1 MRRRYE
7 GLSGLR
13 GIGALGIIA
22 YHVYVLS
29 GFVGSH
35 PLFDRTVGNGGVFV
49 QLFFMLSGF
58 SIMCGYFDEFN
69 TNPQLDKFYLG
80 RIKKLVPTF
89 WLALLAHCIVDYIV
103 GTPISKFNV
112 IGTASLMFGFMPQYQ
127 ESVVMAG
134 WALGIEII
142 FYLIFPA
149 FFVFNKNKKRSWA
162 FLVFSVIMFVTYEKF
177 YGLGVN
183 QSYINIIRQLVFF
196 AVGALLFHYTDK
208 LDNMSIKKRRV
219 LFVVCILIEILSFF
233 LYGKVNGYIVMVVA
247 FLAVMT
253 NQINY
258 RDYVVNNKLFNGLG
272 KISYQ
277 MYLFHMVV
285 YKALYNLGVFNMV
298 NQRLHGLRSYLAQ
311 YVLVLIVTIAISYVI
326 NKLLIAF
333 RRWRTQH
340 ERNIEQETN

>member
-1 MRRRYE
+1 MRKRYN
-7 GLSGLR
+7 GLVGLR

-29 GFVGSH
+29 GFVGIH

-49 QLFFMLSGF
+49 QLFFMLSSF
-58 SIMCGYFDEFN
+58 SIMCGYYDEFN

-89 WLALLAHCIVDYIV
+89 WLALLAHCVIDSIL
-103 GTPISKFNV
+103 GTPISKYNV
-112 IGTASLMFGFMPQYQ
+112 IGTASLMFGFMPRYQ

-149 FFVFNKNKKRSWA
+149 FFVFNKNKKRSWI
-162 FLVFSVIMFVTYEKF
+162 FLIFSVVMFITYENF

-208 LDNMSIKKRRV
+208 IDIMSIGKRRV
-219 LFVVCILIEILSFF
+219 LFAICILIEILSFC
-233 LYGKVNGYIVMVVA
+233 LYGKVNGYIVMIVA
-247 FLAVMT
+247 FLAVMI
-253 NQINY
+253 NQINFK
-258 RDYVVNNKLFNGLG
+258 DYVVNNKLFNGLG

-285 YKALYNLGVFNMV
+285 YKALYNLDVFNMINRKWQGV
-298 NQRLHGLRSYLAQ
+298 RAYLVQ
-311 YVLVLIVTIAISYVI
+311 YVVVVLVTIMVSVI
-326 NKLLIAF
+326 VKQLMIYIDKIKSRNKNEK
-333 RRWRTQH
+333 H
-340 ERNIEQETN
+340 EC